1 MVLQSVLHWQSHFK
15 DYQMLPFADSLSISL
30 NDRVRCDVV
39 YFDFS
44 KAFDSVNH
52 DIILWKLKSKTSIQD
67 RWLATEVLCE
77 LPPAEVSTC
86 CYQR

>member
-1 MVLQSVLHWQSHFK
+1 MVLQSVLHWQSNFK

-44 KAFDSVNH
+44 KAFDSVN
-52 DIILWKLKSKTSIQD
+52 DNCTGLSCLQ
-67 RWLATEVLCE
+67 ATF
-77 LPPAEVSTC
+77 
-86 CYQR
+86 

>member
-44 KAFDSVNH
+44 KAFDSINH
-52 DIILWKLKSKTSIQD
+52 DII
-67 RWLATEVLCE
+67 
-77 LPPAEVSTC
+77 
-86 CYQR
+86 